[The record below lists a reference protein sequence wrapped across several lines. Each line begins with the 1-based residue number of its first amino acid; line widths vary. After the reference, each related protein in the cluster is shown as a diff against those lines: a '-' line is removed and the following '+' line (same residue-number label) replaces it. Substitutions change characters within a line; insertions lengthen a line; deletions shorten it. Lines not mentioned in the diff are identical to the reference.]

1 MNPRMWFAFPFLWA
15 AGAVV
20 AYFYAQDRGIPW
32 ATALAVLPA
41 FLLEVS
47 LYFTMGVERLRMR
60 LEKLPPAGVAVA
72 LVIAALA
79 PYTMAALALR
89 NFSWHSLGVIA
100 ALTVVVAFWYV
111 VLPHQTAVD
120 LLFLIFMAAVWL
132 ARAIPTLYPS
142 PVDSLP
148 LGALGQLMW
157 FRTGLFAILSVR
169 RMKNIG
175 FGFWPAGREWR
186 IGALYFVGLVP
197 VAAALGWAIHFARPH
212 LRYASW
218 ERTTLIGLATFFG
231 ILWVVALGEEFFFRG
246 LLQQWLASWL
256 RSDWA
261 GLLLASMLFGTVH
274 LWYRTFPN
282 WRFAALAAV
291 AGVFYGMAYR
301 QARSIRASM
310 VTHALTVTT
319 WRLFFS

>member
-1 MNPRMWFAFPFLWA
+1 MWFAFPLLWA
-15 AGAVV
+15 AGVV
-20 AYFYAQDRGIPW
+20 AAYFYAQDRGIPW

-47 LYFTMGVERLRMR
+47 FYFTMGVERFRLR
-60 LEKLPPAGVAVA
+60 LEKLPPAGVATV
-72 LVIAALA
+72 LVGAALA
-79 PYTMAALALR
+79 PYTLAALALHA
-89 NFSWHSLGVIA
+89 FSWHSLGVIA

-111 VLPHQTAVD
+111 AFPHQTSVD
-120 LLFLIFMAAVWL
+120 LLFLIFIAAVWL
-132 ARAIPTLYPS
+132 SRVIPPLYPRS
-142 PVDSLP
+142 VDALP
-148 LGALGQLMW
+148 LGILGQLMW

-175 FGFWPAGREWR
+175 FGFWPAVREWK
-186 IGALYFVGLVP
+186 IGALYFLALAP
-197 VAAALGWAIHFARPH
+197 VAAALGWAIEFGRPH

-246 LLQQWLASWL
+246 LLQQWIAGWL

-261 GLLLASMLFGTVH
+261 GLLLASLLFGAVH
-274 LWYRTFPN
+274 LWYRAFPN
-282 WRFAALAAV
+282 WRFAALAAL

>member
-1 MNPRMWFAFPFLWA
+1 MLFAFPLLWA
-15 AGAVV
+15 AGAVA

-47 LYFTMGVERLRMR
+47 LYFTMGVERLRLR
-60 LEKLPPAGVAVA
+60 LEKLPPSGVAVA
-72 LVIAALA
+72 LVIAAVA
-79 PYTMAALALR
+79 PYSLASLALW
-89 NFSWHSLGVIA
+89 NFSWHSLGMIA
-100 ALTVVVAFWYV
+100 ALAVVAAFWYV
-111 VLPHQTAVD
+111 VFPHQTAVD
-120 LLFLIFMAAVWL
+120 ILFLIFIAAVWL
-132 ARAIPTLYPS
+132 ARAIPPLYAS
-142 PVDSLP
+142 PLAALP
-148 LGALGQLMW
+148 LGLLGQLMW

-175 FGFWPAGREWR
+175 FGFWPAAREWK
-186 IGALYFVGLVP
+186 IGALYFAGLAP

-212 LRYASW
+212 LHYSGW

-246 LLQQWLASWL
+246 LLQQWIAGWL
-256 RSDWA
+256 HSDWA
-261 GLLLASMLFGTVH
+261 GLLLASLLFGSVH
-274 LWYRTFPN
+274 LSYRTFPN
-282 WRFAALAAV
+282 WRFAVLAGV

-310 VTHALTVTT
+310 VTHALTVTA